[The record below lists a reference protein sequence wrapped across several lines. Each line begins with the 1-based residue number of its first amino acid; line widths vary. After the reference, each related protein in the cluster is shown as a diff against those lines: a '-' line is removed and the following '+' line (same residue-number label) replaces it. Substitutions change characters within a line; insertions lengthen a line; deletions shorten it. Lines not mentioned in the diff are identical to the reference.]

1 VALRHTPKRQAAF
14 DKIKKMLTTAP
25 VLAVPRDDPECV
37 YRLDTDASATL
48 ASAILEQLQ
57 DGKYHVVEYTSRCF
71 SAAER
76 ASCAT
81 RKEMALR
88 FLD

>member
-1 VALRHTPKRQAAF
+1 
-14 DKIKKMLTTAP
+14 MLTTAP

-37 YRLDTDASATL
+37 YRLDTDASATS

-57 DGKYHVVEYTSRCF
+57 DEKYRVVEYANRCF

-76 ASCAT
+76 AYCAT
-81 RKEMALR
+81 RKEVAAL
-88 FLD
+88 D